1 MRDKMKSK
9 LEKFRLFSKLKS
21 KTFWT
26 YIKCCYKQEN
36 HFKFSTFLVSLYH
49 LLEVFCATLSFFVF
63 KKSPKQKRMKPKKH
77 RITFESAG
85 PPHLPFLKVSATSSP
100 PCSSSSSSETG
111 VSCRTLRFL
120 IAFFLGDAS
129 ICGSQDSSS
138 F

>member
-85 PPHLPFLKVSATSSP
+85 PPHLPFLKALLQ
-100 PCSSSSSSETG
+100 
-111 VSCRTLRFL
+111 LRHL
-120 IAFFLGDAS
+120 HDPHPHLPKLAS
-129 ICGSQDSSS
+129 LVELCV